1 MESHNS
7 NTKKGE
13 KLLALLTSMIFY
25 LQNTDLESNTSLS
38 EAVDKMKKFVEV
50 EKTLKHFLRNNSDF
64 TLEKLVEI
72 FNYVEKI
79 SWENI
84 KENVSADYKN
94 NLTEK
99 IKEQTDKF
107 YLKFKDEIIIKKQ
120 HLATAARRFVSRF
133 LIKEDDF
140 DKDKELIYILSFKE
154 EFWKKEVFEDQ
165 KFEEEIALFIEF
177 IANNNDKNSNNN
189 ENNEIRIC

>member
-50 EKTLKHFLRNNSDF
+50 EKTLKYFLRNNSDF

-107 YLKFKDEIIIKKQ
+107 YLKFKD
-120 HLATAARRFVSRF
+120 
-133 LIKEDDF
+133 
-140 DKDKELIYILSFKE
+140 
-154 EFWKKEVFEDQ
+154 
-165 KFEEEIALFIEF
+165 
-177 IANNNDKNSNNN
+177 
-189 ENNEIRIC
+189 

>member
-99 IKEQTDKF
+99 LKEQTDKF
-107 YLKFKDEIIIKKQ
+107 YLKFKDEIIIKKK
-120 HLATAARRFVSRF
+120 TFS
-133 LIKEDDF
+133 
-140 DKDKELIYILSFKE
+140 YS
-154 EFWKKEVFEDQ
+154 
-165 KFEEEIALFIEF
+165 
-177 IANNNDKNSNNN
+177 S
-189 ENNEIRIC
+189 